1 MAQFEGLS
9 FNISA
14 DTSKAIQNL
23 EEIKSAFQGIKDTS
37 KSADSI
43 RDIASSLQGLTTALQ
58 QFSQAEF
65 DDSKIQSLANMLDS
79 LSNSLEKAQTA
90 TDSLSSF
97 AKVMDKLSGMKTTNF
112 SGLQANIESLKT
124 ALDSID
130 PDMADKLRDV
140 STSIGLLSNANFGS
154 ISNGLSRFGKGDTD
168 TEDVDTS
175 KWEKLQNVLSGVAS
189 GFKKVGSF
197 IASAVSKAKQFIQ
210 LKFENVKNSVTGI
223 TKKFN
228 ELMSAFARIALYRAM
243 RTIIKSITEG
253 FQEGLSNAYQWAVL
267 TGNQFASSMD
277 KIATSTQYAKNSIA
291 AMAMPLYNAVAP
303 VIDALIDK
311 FVSLVNVINQVFSVL
326 TGSSTWTKAI
336 KQPKKYADAVSGAAS
351 SAKKST
357 DLFLA
362 SFDEL
367 HLTNKS
373 SDTSSS
379 GGSGSAVDYSSMF
392 EDVAVDSKIQDFVNK
407 FKEAIANGD
416 WQSAG
421 TMLGEKVNEM
431 VDSVDWAGIGSKIGY
446 YFNGAIQ
453 TLYYFLDTIDW
464 YNIGSK
470 VATLLNNCIAE
481 IDFTILGRLIAMKFT
496 IVIDTIV
503 GFVET
508 LDWAMVGQAIGNAL
522 TGGFNQILECISKYD
537 WKAIGGRISTLI
549 NNALEAI
556 DFNALGQILVSKY
569 TIMLDIIIGA
579 LQGIDWGLVGKSIGD
594 FLIGAFDTATE
605 WLNSYDWAE
614 MALWVWDSLCDM
626 FDGIDWA
633 TLGMSVLDFLMNAI
647 VDACVVIGIWC
658 YKIGEALWNG
668 LCDGIESFF
677 TGIGE
682 FIDDTIVQ
690 PLCDAVCDLLGIHS
704 PSTVFEGYGI
714 NIIEGLF
721 NGISETVNTVI
732 QAVTD
737 LANTIC
743 EKFST
748 TWDSIQQTADTKWTN
763 LKTTLTNTWDN
774 LKEKSS
780 NTWDNIKTKT
790 STVWDN
796 VKSNSNT
803 TWNNI
808 KSSLTNTWNNLKSN
822 SSSTWSSMLSTAT
835 QKFND
840 IKTNIVNPIEKARDL
855 IGTAIDKMRS
865 FFNFSWSLPSI
876 KLPHF
881 SISGG
886 FSLVPPSV
894 PHFDVSWYSQGGFPD
909 MGELFVA
916 REAGAEMVGS
926 INGHTAVANND
937 QIVTAVSQ
945 GVYNAVLS
953 AMNNDSSGNN
963 INLNVTLDGETVFK
977 SVVKHNNKK
986 VMQTGSSPLIV

>member
-14 DTSKAIQNL
+14 DTDKAINSL
-23 EEIKSAFQGIKDTS
+23 EEMKNAFQGLKDVSSNSKYIK
-37 KSADSI
+37 
-43 RDIASSLQGLTTALQ
+43 DIASSLNGLSTSLQ
-58 QFSQAEF
+58 QFSQVQF
-65 DDSKIQSLANMLDS
+65 DDSKFKSFTDMLSS
-79 LSNSLEKAQTA
+79 LSNSMESLKSTS
-90 TDSLSSF
+90 DSLSSF
-97 AKVMDKLSGMKTTNF
+97 KKMMDNLSKMNVKDF
-112 SGLQANIESLKT
+112 SALSTNIENLKNSLN
-124 ALDSID
+124 AID
-130 PDMADKLRDV
+130 PEMADKLRDV
-140 STSIGLLSNANFGS
+140 STSIGLLSNATWGNVTKGLQSLGS
-154 ISNGLSRFGKGDTD
+154 Q
-168 TEDVDTS
+168 EVDTS
-175 KWEKLQNVLSGVAS
+175 LWDKVKNTIDGVKNS
-189 GFKKVGSF
+189 FSKVTHF
-197 IASAVSKAKQFIQ
+197 IGNAVSKAKEFIS
-210 LKFENVKNSVTGI
+210 LKFEKVKNSITGI
-223 TKKFN
+223 NKKFN
-228 ELMSAFARIALYRAM
+228 ELLKAFGRIAVYRAL

-253 FQEGLSNAYQWAVL
+253 FEEGLSNAYQWAVL

-303 VIDALIDK
+303 IIDAIIDK

-326 TGSSTWTKAI
+326 SGSTVWTKAL

-373 SDTSSS
+373 SDDSSSS
-379 GGSGSAVDYSSMF
+379 GGGSSIDYSSMF
-392 EDVAVDSKIQDFVNK
+392 EEATVDAKVQEFVNK
-407 FKEAIANGD
+407 FKEAIANAD
-416 WQSAG
+416 WKTAG

-431 VDSVDWAGIGSKIGY
+431 VDSVDWGGIGSKIGY

-481 IDFTILGRLIAMKFT
+481 IDFTILGALIAKKFT
-496 IVIDTIV
+496 IVIDTVV

-508 LDWAMVGQAIGNAL
+508 LDWGNVGLAIGNAI
-522 TGGFNQILECISKYD
+522 TGGFHEIQKCISKYD
-537 WKAIGGRISTLI
+537 WFGIGKKISSAINS
-549 NNALEAI
+549 ALGSI
-556 DFNALGQILVSKY
+556 DFASIGSVLVSKF
-569 TIMLDIIIGA
+569 TILLDLIIGG
-579 LQGIDWGLVGKSIGD
+579 LMGIDWGLVGKSIGD
-594 FLIGAFDTATE
+594 FLIGAFDTATD

-614 MALWVWDSLCDM
+614 LALWLWDSLVDLIV
-626 FDGIDWA
+626 GIDWGA
-633 TLGMSVLDFLMNAI
+633 LGLSVLSFFVTAI
-647 VDACVVIGIWC
+647 VDACVVIGIWT
-658 YKIGEALWNG
+658 YKIAEALWNG
-668 LCDGIESFF
+668 LCDGIESLFS
-677 TGIGE
+677 GIGD
-682 FIDDTIVQ
+682 FINDTIVQ
-690 PLCDAVCDLLGIHS
+690 PICDWFCSLLGIHS
-704 PSTVFEGYGI
+704 PSTVFEGYGE
-714 NIIEGLF
+714 NIIEGLL
-721 NGISETVNTVI
+721 NGITETVNSVI

-737 LANTIC
+737 LASTIC
-743 EKFST
+743 NNFST
-748 TWDSIQQTADTKWTN
+748 TWSSIQTTASEKWANIKNTLTTTWDT
-763 LKTTLTNTWDN
+763 LKTN
-774 LKEKSS
+774 SS

-790 STVWDN
+790 SNVWDN
-796 VKSNSNT
+796 VKSNSSNV
-803 TWNNI
+803 WNNI
-808 KSSLTNTWNNLKSN
+808 SSSLSNVWNNLKNN
-822 SSSTWSSMLSTAT
+822 SSNTWSNMASTAV

-840 IKTNIVNPIEKARDL
+840 IKTNIVTPIEKARDL
-855 IGTAIDKMRS
+855 IKNAIDKMKS

-881 SISGG
+881 SITGS
-886 FSLVPPSV
+886 FSLVPPSA
-894 PHFDVSWYSQGGFPD
+894 PHFSVDWYAQGGFPET
-909 MGELFVA
+909 GELFVA

-937 QIVTAVSQ
+937 QIVSAVSQ

-953 AMNNDSSGNN
+953 AMNSDSGNGSN